1 MMPVDFHT
9 HILPGID
16 DGSRNTEES
25 IDLLKTEKSQG
36 IKTVIA
42 TPHFYPH
49 EDTPQRFL
57 NRRQKAYEKLMEAI
71 DAQDGL
77 PQIIMGAEVYYFK
90 GISEWQ
96 NLKDLAIQGTD
107 YLLLEM
113 PLGKWSDSMFDDIE
127 GIYTKRGLVPIIAH
141 IDRYID
147 FFNTNKMMKRLG
159 NMPVIIQA
167 NGNYFI
173 NKKTR
178 AKALKLL
185 KKRGINIIGSD
196 CHNMSVRKPNLGLA
210 AEIIKEQLG
219 EEYINRINLT
229 EKEILSDLYIT
240 F

>member
-1 MMPVDFHT
+1 MPVDFHT

-25 IDLLKTEKSQG
+25 IALLKMEKEQG

-57 NRRQKAYEKLMEAI
+57 SRRQKAYEKLMEAI
-71 DAQDGL
+71 SEEDGL

-90 GISEWQ
+90 GISEWSD
-96 NLKDLAIQGTD
+96 LKDLAIQGTD

-113 PLGKWSDSMFDDIE
+113 PLGKWSDSMFEDIE
-127 GIYTKRGLVPIIAH
+127 GIYTKQGLVPIIAH
-141 IDRYID
+141 LDRYID
-147 FFNTNKMMKRLG
+147 FFNTNKIIKRLE
-159 NMPVIIQA
+159 NMPVIVQA
-167 NGNYFI
+167 NGNFFV

-185 KKRGINIIGSD
+185 KKSGINIIGSD
-196 CHNMSVRKPNLGLA
+196 CHNITVRKPNLGLV
-210 AEIIKEQLG
+210 AEIIKDQLG

-240 F
+240 L